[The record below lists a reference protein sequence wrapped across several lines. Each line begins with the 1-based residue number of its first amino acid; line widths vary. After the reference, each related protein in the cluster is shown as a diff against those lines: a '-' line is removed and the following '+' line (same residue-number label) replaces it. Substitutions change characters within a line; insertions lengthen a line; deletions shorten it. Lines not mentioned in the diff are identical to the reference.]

1 LPTLRDPLPIRSV
14 VLPNRLWFPPVAR
27 DLAREDG
34 MVTDANVE
42 GYRRVAGGG
51 VGTVVV
57 EHCFVRADGRYADN
71 QIGANQDGCVPGLS
85 RIAAAIRAEGAVPI
99 VQLSF
104 AGARTVAGRRVGPS
118 PVPFPGGSV
127 VPEELPASEIPGI
140 IAAFENAVRR
150 TRDAGFAGAEIHGAH
165 GFLLSSFF
173 SPLTNRRTD
182 GYGATPEGRAR
193 LAIEVVRAAR
203 AFARDD
209 FLIVLRLG
217 ATDGVVGGLS
227 AEQAGRIAQWL
238 EQAGVDIISVS
249 GGLCGSRPT
258 GKVRAQG
265 YFFSEAKTIK
275 AGLTIPVV
283 GVGGVT
289 DPAFARQAIE
299 RSDVD
304 LVAVGRQILA
314 DPQWARRALAF

>member
-1 LPTLRDPLPIRSV
+1 LRDPLPIRSV

-42 GYRRVAGGG
+42 GYRRVAAGG

-71 QIGANQDGCVPGLS
+71 QIGANQDRCVPGLS
-85 RIAAAIRAEGAVPI
+85 RIAAAIRAGGAVPI

-127 VPEELPASEIPGI
+127 VPEELPASEIPTI

-150 TRDAGFAGAEIHGAH
+150 ARDAGFAGAEIHGAH

-173 SPLTNRRTD
+173 SPLTNRRAD
-182 GYGATPEGRAR
+182 GYGAGPEGRAR
-193 LAIEVVRAAR
+193 LAIEVVGAAR

-217 ATDGVVGGLS
+217 AIDGVEGGLT
-227 AEQAGRIAQWL
+227 AEHAGRIAQWL
-238 EQAGVDIISVS
+238 EQAGADIISVS

-258 GKVRAQG
+258 GRAPTQG
-265 YFFSEAKTIK
+265 YFFPEAKAIK
-275 AGLTIPVV
+275 ASLTIPVV

-289 DPAFARQAIE
+289 DPEFARQAIE
-299 RSDVD
+299 RADVD
-304 LVAVGRQILA
+304 LVAVGRQLLA
-314 DPQWARRALAF
+314 DPEWARRALAS